1 LSYGEIAMKAHSRE
15 SGQALLAAAFSLIVL
30 LGAAGLAIDMGYLRY
45 QKRLQQSAA
54 DSAALAGAAELPFGN
69 SGQVT
74 TAAINDAT
82 LNGFPDG
89 FTGPDKIYHVNVTVN
104 PAFSFGGE
112 TAVQVQVQVTQP
124 TFFMKIFG
132 VPSTSINASAVAKTT
147 NTQNC
152 VYALDGTGNSITNDT
167 TLSAPG
173 CGVVDNS
180 SLDNDGKITAT
191 SVAIHGTPF
200 GNATFPPAVAGTAE
214 VGDPLFRLV
223 AQDTD
228 GACAA
233 STKKG
238 DGLDGI
244 MKGSKNSTT
253 PTSFTLGPGTYCSG
267 LVISD
272 FANVTFGSGLYVI
285 TGSKAT
291 NGIQFNGAGN
301 VTGTGVTFYIA
312 DNAGSVLIN
321 SAAGSA
327 ENMALSAQTTGALAA
342 ILFYQDRNNASP
354 ATIDGRLASTLT
366 GALYFP
372 SATLNLANINAAP
385 YTITVA
391 KDLAFTGTV
400 NLGSNY
406 SSLPAG
412 SPIKNS
418 VLVE

>member
-1 LSYGEIAMKAHSRE
+1 MKPLSRE
-15 SGQALLAAAFSLIVL
+15 SGQALLAAAFSLVVL

-54 DSAALAGAAELPFGN
+54 DSAALAGAAGLPSGN
-69 SGQVT
+69 SGQIT

-89 FTGPDKIYHVNVTVN
+89 FTGPDKIYHVNVNVN

-132 VPSTSINASAVAKTT
+132 VPSTSIVASAVAKAI

-152 VYALDGTGNSITNDT
+152 VYALDGTGNAITNDT

-180 SLDNDGKITAT
+180 SLDNDGSITAT

-200 GNATFPPAVAGTAE
+200 GNTTSPPAVAGTAE
-214 VGDPLFRLV
+214 VGDPLFRLN
-223 AQDTD
+223 AQDTG
-228 GACAA
+228 GACAR
-233 STKKG
+233 SKTRG

-244 MKGSKNSTT
+244 MTGSKNRAA
-253 PTSFTLGPGTYCSG
+253 PTNFALGPGTYCSG
-267 LVISD
+267 LVISG
-272 FANVTFGSGLYVI
+272 FANVTFSSGLYVI
-285 TGSKAT
+285 TGSTAA

-301 VTGTGVTFYIA
+301 VTGSGVTFYIA
-312 DNAGSVLIN
+312 DRAGSVLIN

-327 ENMALSAQTTGALAA
+327 ESMTLSAQTTTALAA
-342 ILFYQDRNNASP
+342 VLFYQDRNNLSP
-354 ATIDGRLASTLT
+354 AIIDGRGTSTLT

-372 SATLNLANINAAP
+372 GATLNLANINAAP

-400 NLGSNY
+400 NLGSDY
-406 SSLPAG
+406 SSLPGG